1 METKK
6 FNSLIEKYFSGK
18 TTSEENALLRSYM
31 EEVDAARSF
40 DEFAFAKWL
49 DADTEMPE

>member
-31 EEVDAARSF
+31 E
-40 DEFAFAKWL
+40 
-49 DADTEMPE
+49 